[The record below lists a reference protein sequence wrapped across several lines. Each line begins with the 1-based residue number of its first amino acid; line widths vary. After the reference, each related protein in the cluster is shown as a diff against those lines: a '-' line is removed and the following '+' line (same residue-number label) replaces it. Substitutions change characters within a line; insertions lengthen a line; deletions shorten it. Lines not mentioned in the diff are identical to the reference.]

1 MPLYESVFIARQ
13 EISASAAEAL
23 ADKYSDLLKEN
34 GGTVGKREYWGLK
47 TLAYRIKKNRKG
59 HYFLFN
65 IDAPWKA
72 LEEMDRLMRIDDD
85 LLRHMT
91 VKVEEHEE
99 EPSVMMQ
106 SQDRDDRPARTPYG
120 SRDRNAKPADENKG
134 DKAEDKADV
143 KEEAAP
149 KEEGE
154 TPQAPAE
161 SAPAE
166 SAPAESA
173 PAESAPAE
181 SEGEK
186 E

>member
-34 GGTVGKREYWGLK
+34 GGTVAKREYWGLR

-65 IDAPWKA
+65 VDAPWKA

-85 LLRHMT
+85 LLRHLT

-106 SQDRDDRPARTPYG
+106 THDRDDRPARTPYG
-120 SRDRNAKPADENKG
+120 SRDRNAKPDENKA
-134 DKAEDKADV
+134 KVTEAPVESAPAEN
-143 KEEAAP
+143 AP
-149 KEEGE
+149 TES
-154 TPQAPAE
+154 APAE

-181 SEGEK
+181 SAPAESA
-186 E
+186 